1 MQADVGKMPF
11 AALSD
16 ALQRVMPE
24 GQKTEAAL
32 RMTIAQRMKEARE
45 FNGLTQVAAAKQMGY
60 ENSTQLSLHESGS
73 RMPPLVV
80 VLHASAV
87 YGVPVDFLLGLTDE
101 PERDPRMAARIA
113 AIAAT
118 RTIVDRAVTAITD
131 QVAANLATDGLAHQ
145 VIDEVDAALREL
157 EDAFAVVRRRASE
170 EFDELIGGGRLER
183 AIGQC
188 QALMPRI
195 SVARSGSAV
204 NVARN
209 ACRRDADP
217 DQDIKPLLRE
227 LLAVIRKGD
236 DHQRLASL
244 GGRAMAMGREQRR
257 AARHAATRLSD
268 LLQLALPEMDV
279 GSTGSTSVN

>member
-1 MQADVGKMPF
+1 MPADVGRVPF
-11 AALSD
+11 FALSD

-24 GQKTEAAL
+24 SPKTEAAL
-32 RMTIAQRMKEARE
+32 RMLIAQRMKEARE

-60 ENSTQLSLHESGS
+60 ENSTQLSLHESGG
-73 RMPPLVV
+73 RMPTLVV
-80 VLHASAV
+80 VVHAAAV
-87 YGVPVDFLLGLTDE
+87 YGVPVDYLLGLTDE

-118 RTIVDRAVTAITD
+118 RTIVDSAVTAITD
-131 QVAANLATDGLAHQ
+131 HVAANLVTDGLAHQ

-157 EDAFAVVRRRASE
+157 ADAFAVVRRRASD

-188 QALMPRI
+188 QALMPKIGEARSRSAV
-195 SVARSGSAV
+195 SVAH
-204 NVARN
+204 N
-209 ACRRDADP
+209 ACQRDAEP
-217 DQDIKPLLRE
+217 DRDIKPMLRE
-227 LLAVIRKGD
+227 LLAVIRSGD
-236 DHQRLASL
+236 DHQQLASL

-257 AARHAATRLSD
+257 AARHAATRLSN

-279 GSTGSTSVN
+279 VSTGSTSVN